1 MKNYYKISEISKL
14 YGIGTDTVRYYEKV
28 GILKPKRD
36 VNGYRSYNL
45 QDIYKLN
52 VIRDLRELDF
62 STERIKEYLDFQ
74 SLDNTLSLLHEEGAL
89 LNRQLEELS
98 LRRSA
103 IERRIEV
110 LKVAA
115 AAKDGIFS
123 LKELPPRRCVQLS
136 EYITRDEEMDFV
148 IKRLHRKHENSIPEL
163 GNLAIG
169 AFLSVK
175 EWEPGDSSIYHS
187 VFFILE
193 DTDLDGDF
201 TLPGG
206 TYLSS
211 FYRGAYSQNY
221 CRLQETFAHAA
232 KYGLKVEGA
241 PFEIYDVDN
250 RYTARPEEFLTEI
263 QVKVTDEE

>member
-74 SLDNTLSLLHEEGAL
+74 SLDNTLSLLHEESAL

-103 IERRIEV
+103 MERRIEV

-123 LKELPPRRCVQLS
+123 LKELPPRRCPRRS
-136 EYITRDEEMDFV
+136 TRW
-148 IKRLHRKHENSIPEL
+148 R
-163 GNLAIG
+163 
-169 AFLSVK
+169 
-175 EWEPGDSSIYHS
+175 
-187 VFFILE
+187 
-193 DTDLDGDF
+193 T
-201 TLPGG
+201 T
-206 TYLSS
+206 
-211 FYRGAYSQNY
+211 
-221 CRLQETFAHAA
+221 
-232 KYGLKVEGA
+232 
-241 PFEIYDVDN
+241 
-250 RYTARPEEFLTEI
+250 
-263 QVKVTDEE
+263 

>member
-74 SLDNTLSLLHEEGAL
+74 SLDNTLSLLHEESAL

-123 LKELPPRRCVQLS
+123 LKELPPRLASTSPEMKRWILLS
-136 EYITRDEEMDFV
+136 RDCTASTKIVFP
-148 IKRLHRKHENSIPEL
+148 S
-163 GNLAIG
+163 
-169 AFLSVK
+169 
-175 EWEPGDSSIYHS
+175 WEIWQSA
-187 VFFILE
+187 L
-193 DTDLDGDF
+193 LC
-201 TLPGG
+201 
-206 TYLSS
+206 
-211 FYRGAYSQNY
+211 Q
-221 CRLQETFAHAA
+221 
-232 KYGLKVEGA
+232 
-241 PFEIYDVDN
+241 
-250 RYTARPEEFLTEI
+250 
-263 QVKVTDEE
+263 